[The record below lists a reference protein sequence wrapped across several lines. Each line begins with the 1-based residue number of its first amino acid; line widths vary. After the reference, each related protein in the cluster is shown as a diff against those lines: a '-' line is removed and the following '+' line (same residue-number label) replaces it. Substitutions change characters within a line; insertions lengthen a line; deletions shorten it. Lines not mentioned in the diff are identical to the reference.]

1 MLDTVVTMFP
11 SNTFQIK
18 YSLVSHHILWN
29 KICAWIY
36 RKRKYLRSKKSI
48 DSGTFSDIHE
58 IRRTIERE
66 FGDSEIYAVD
76 RPSRNIFLRE
86 KKFHSNWKEQSTFSH
101 RYTHTR
107 AWNNFTK
114 VLITVNSTRKHFI
127 VSFHLFARHAEY
139 NAANNRVPRFSIAL
153 RHEKNMTRDTRS
165 SFVTPYTCR
174 HTFPHIQEGEGG
186 TGFPS
191 SKLIS

>member
-1 MLDTVVTMFP
+1 MLEYIVNVNIYGQRRVSTVAHSQISTKFVAL
-11 SNTFQIK
+11 SNE
-18 YSLVSHHILWN
+18 N
-29 KICAWIY
+29 
-36 RKRKYLRSKKSI
+36 
-48 DSGTFSDIHE
+48 SGTAKSMLSIVH
-58 IRRTIERE
+58 R
-66 FGDSEIYAVD
+66 EIY
-76 RPSRNIFLRE
+76 FCE
-86 KKFHSNWKEQSTFSH
+86 KKNSIPIGKSNPRFLID
-101 RYTHTR
+101 THTR
-107 AWNNFTK
+107 AREIISQRF
-114 VLITVNSTRKHFI
+114 LITVNSTRKHFI

-174 HTFPHIQEGEGG
+174 HTFPHIQEGERG